1 MTLSSPGEAHQV
13 FAPPLLRPS
22 NPYNKM
28 QITTVDK
35 VLQPLPSLLT
45 TRGVNNRYMRA
56 PGPSYCGFTST
67 LLLERIP
74 VRQLPVNILHFQRNK
89 ARILAS
95 SKPTILW
102 SRFDYVYYG
111 RTISRWMGHALLYAG
126 LFNWY
131 IFFFLFFLLVH
142 QRGKVLWKSIYPI
155 SVWTVT
161 FFLLAWG
168 EVIWMGHLR
177 HKKRAAVRPSH
188 PGWCGHTEG
197 QDTTRSCVGER
208 SCCCCS
214 FQVLDY
220 IIKKRRSSFTRKRIF
235 VVDDTRSCSHCC
247 GPLSPAMPGV
257 RKDTFH
263 SCTISLLC
271 VQQFLQW
278 DILFLILHR
287 E

>member
-1 MTLSSPGEAHQV
+1 MTLSSPGGAHQV

-95 SKPTILW
+95 SKPTILYEAVLIMCIMAGSLLFRDGWAMLFCMPDFSIDTSSSSSYW
-102 SRFDYVYYG
+102 S
-111 RTISRWMGHALLYAG
+111 I
-126 LFNWY
+126 
-131 IFFFLFFLLVH
+131 
-142 QRGKVLWKSIYPI
+142 RGEKVLWESIYPI

-188 PGWCGHTEG
+188 PGWRGHTGHNKELCG
-197 QDTTRSCVGER
+197 GEI
-208 SCCCCS
+208 
-214 FQVLDY
+214 LLLLL
-220 IIKKRRSSFTRKRIF
+220 I
-235 VVDDTRSCSHCC
+235 
-247 GPLSPAMPGV
+247 PGA
-257 RKDTFH
+257 RLHHKEET
-263 SCTISLLC
+263 
-271 VQQFLQW
+271 
-278 DILFLILHR
+278 ILFYS
-287 E
+287 